1 MPATALRV
9 QTPLTPIGR
18 KKSTTPAKKKVKTP
32 SRRLKSAEES
42 FQRLKTQL
50 SRYARA
56 NDRKFVMRALKECRY
71 LQCIA
76 LEATPTAPTSQR
88 EWLALEKEL
97 CNTPL
102 DINGILFAESTQ
114 VVRILKDLCQ
124 ALSQGLKLLP
134 ESLYQS
140 LIVRLARTTSSA
152 DSYFQLNALLGSQD
166 LVLQPPQKQQT
177 AILPPSELTLYQA
190 NGQIHATVQISHP
203 YGLFR
208 KSDVTSGKP
217 WIPLYATVY
226 ERVNLS
232 TGESCRHVSVRLM
245 EKI

>member
-1 MPATALRV
+1 MPSTALRV
-9 QTPLTPIGR
+9 QTPPSPIGSR
-18 KKSTTPAKKKVKTP
+18 KLTTSSKKKSKTP
-32 SRRLKSAEES
+32 VRRPKNAEES
-42 FQRLKTQL
+42 FHRLKTQL

-56 NDRKFVMRALKECRY
+56 NDRKFVKRALIECRY

-76 LEATPTAPTSQR
+76 LEATPTAPTTQQ
-88 EWLALEKEL
+88 EWKALEKEL
-97 CNTPL
+97 SQTPL
-102 DINGILFAESTQ
+102 DINGILFAESTH
-114 VVRILKDLCQ
+114 VVKILKDLCQ
-124 ALSQGLKLLP
+124 ALSEGLKLSP

-166 LVLQPPQKQQT
+166 LVLQSPKQQT
-177 AILPPSELTLYQA
+177 TALPPSELTLYQA
-190 NGQIHATVQISHP
+190 NGQIHATIQISHP

-217 WIPLYATVY
+217 WIPLYATVH

-232 TGESCRHVSVRLM
+232 TGESCRHLSVRLM
-245 EKI
+245 DNS